1 MLLYKCVL
9 VLENRQ
15 YYGLGKGKTM
25 EKIQDF
31 CDMKK
36 FNEIMANWANATGLA
51 TVAVGADGEYISDCF
66 NFTDFCIKYTRGS
79 SEGKR
84 RCEKCDREGQGV
96 YACHAGLMDFAVPI
110 TLVDGRVLGNI
121 IGGQVLPENPSEDK
135 FRGVAKELGINEDDY
150 IEALGKVNVRTK
162 LEIESSAELLGDVV
176 NMYVRS
182 CYSEMVNQRLLDKLK
197 NGIAQAAKQIE
208 DANSATKSIEG
219 FSRKQNMLALNA
231 SIEAA
236 RAGEYGRGFAVVAHE
251 VQKLATDMAGASV
264 SISSALSGLD
274 KTITDLNED

>member
-197 NGIAQAAKQIE
+197 KGIAQAAKQIE

-274 KTITDLNED
+274 KTITELNED

>member
-1 MLLYKCVL
+1 
-9 VLENRQ
+9 
-15 YYGLGKGKTM
+15 M

-135 FRGVAKELGINEDDY
+135 FGGVAKELGINEDDY

-274 KTITDLNED
+274 KTITELNED

>member
-36 FNEIMANWANATGLA
+36 FNGIMANWANATGLA

-182 CYSEMVNQRLLDKLK
+182 CYSEMVNQRLLDKLR